1 MYKKTS
7 FQKEKKV
14 VHSMDFHLHV
24 ESPSHVNYHSNTLIC
39 IIKAV
44 VYKNHRFNFFPAKN

>member
-24 ESPSHVNYHSNTLIC
+24 ESPHVNYHSNTLIC